1 MFVDFHCDT
10 LYLLTEKDIDIAER
24 NSESH
29 IDVQRLIEGDVHLQV
44 FAAFVEPKYM
54 RKNAATMVLKMI
66 DKMYQ
71 LIEKTDK
78 FKLILNADDI
88 NSAKN
93 ENKIGALLSIEGGE
107 ALEGDISLLRIFY
120 KLGIRALTLTWSL
133 RNDLGDGVDGAE
145 SSGLTDFGK
154 QVVKEMNNLGMI
166 VDVSHLNERGFWDV
180 IDISEKPI
188 IASHSDCKS
197 LCRHKRNLKDEQIKA
212 IAQKGGVIGI
222 NFAPHFLRDDGK
234 ATIDDVLN
242 HIDHI
247 SELVGTKYVGFG
259 SDFDGI
265 DKTPEGLHDVSCF
278 PKLLDGLKNRGYTN
292 EEINNICHGNFENL
306 IKQIL
311 K

>member
-10 LYLLTEKDIDIAER
+10 LYLLAKKDIDIANK
-24 NSESH
+24 NSEGH
-29 IDVQRLIEGDVHLQV
+29 IDIPRMIEGDVHLQV
-44 FAAFVEPKYM
+44 FAAFVEPEFM

-66 DKMYQ
+66 DRMYQ

-78 FKLILNADDI
+78 FKLILDAGDI
-88 NSAKN
+88 ISAKK
-93 ENKIGALLSIEGGE
+93 ENKIGAMLSIEGGE
-107 ALEGDISLLRIFY
+107 ALEGDIALLRMFY
-120 KLGIRALTLTWSL
+120 KLGVRALTLTWSL
-133 RNDLGDGVDGAE
+133 RNDIGDGVDGAA

-166 VDVSHLNERGFWDV
+166 VDISHLNERGFWDV
-180 IDISEKPI
+180 VEISEKPI

-197 LCRHKRNLKDEQIKA
+197 LCQHKRNLTDEQIKA

-222 NFAPHFLRDDGK
+222 NFAPQFLRDDGK
-234 ATIDDVLN
+234 ASIDDVLN

-247 SELVGTKYVGFG
+247 SELVGPRHVGFG

-265 DKTPEGLHDVSCF
+265 DETPDGLHDISCF
-278 PKLLDGLKNRGYTN
+278 PKLLDGLKNRGYSN
-292 EEINNICHGNFENL
+292 EEINNICYGNFENL
-306 IKQIL
+306 ISQIL